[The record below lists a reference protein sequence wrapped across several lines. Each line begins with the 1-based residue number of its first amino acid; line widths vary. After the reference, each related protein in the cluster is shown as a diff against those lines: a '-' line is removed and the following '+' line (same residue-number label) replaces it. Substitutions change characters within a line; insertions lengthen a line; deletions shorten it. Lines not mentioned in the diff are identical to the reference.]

1 MAKLTKNTL
10 VTLVELVDITGRTK
24 QNVNKIAADGKIS
37 RHARGVYKIGEV
49 LRAMLTRRETV
60 LPTQERYW
68 RAKAELMEHQTA
80 LAKRKVI
87 TIEEHRA
94 VCQIM
99 EAQRMWQWQTVPTLL
114 FRSWD
119 DRDKRRALEA
129 QMTELWLQANKR
141 IERELKLLYDER
153 EPDEING
160 DGDDDNEEETSETET
175 QREGDGDNE

>member
-24 QNVNKIAADGKIS
+24 QNVNKIAADGKIT
-37 RHARGVYKIGEV
+37 RQARGVYKIGEV

-94 VCQIM
+94 VCQIL
-99 EAQRMWQWQTVPTLL
+99 EGQRMWQWQTVPTLL
-114 FRSWD
+114 FRSYD

-141 IERELKLLYDER
+141 IERELERLYADDDR

-160 DGDDDNEEETSETET
+160 DDDNEETETET
-175 QREGDGDNE
+175 QSEGDGDNA

>member
-10 VTLVELVDITGRTK
+10 VTLAELVDITGRTK
-24 QNVNKIAADGKIS
+24 QNVNKIAADGKIT
-37 RHARGVYKIGEV
+37 RQARGVYKIGEV

-119 DRDKRRALEA
+119 DRDKRRELDEK
-129 QMTELWLQANKR
+129 MTELWLQANKR
-141 IERELKLLYDER
+141 IERELKLYDDKR

-160 DGDDDNEEETSETET
+160 DDNGEEENSETQTQSEGDDDNA
-175 QREGDGDNE
+175 